1 MKVDES
7 LDKEGSRYVPLK
19 MPKRRK
25 KVKKV
30 CDGRKGQ
37 DMSRDANKIGFP
49 AKRC

>member
-25 KVKKV
+25 KVKKYV
-30 CDGRKGQ
+30 MAEKG
-37 DMSRDANKIGFP
+37 KT
-49 AKRC
+49 